1 MPSAAKRPQKPKM
14 EHMPG
19 SGQFPSSPTSASP
32 NTARQP
38 SPAAT
43 KTKPSRTSSVDRQT
57 REITVTIPTDKIFS
71 TATGIVM
78 APVAMARRVL
88 PAKGGIPLYAG
99 LGALA
104 VVGIIEWP
112 VAAAAGAGY
121 ALARR
126 WTRQQTKEERQLER
140 TP

>member
-1 MPSAAKRPQKPKM
+1 
-14 EHMPG
+14 
-19 SGQFPSSPTSASP
+19 
-32 NTARQP
+32 
-38 SPAAT
+38 
-43 KTKPSRTSSVDRQT
+43 
-57 REITVTIPTDKIFS
+57 VTIPADKIFS

-78 APVAMARRVL
+78 TPVAMARRVL

-126 WTRQQTKEERQLER
+126 WARQQAKEEPQIER